1 MCLFINESLFNFFV
15 NLINYGVLFCKVKG
29 VGVKGLYFF
38 KNVINDVFVIVN
50 ELL

>member
-1 MCLFINESLFNFFV
+1 MCLFINESLFKFL